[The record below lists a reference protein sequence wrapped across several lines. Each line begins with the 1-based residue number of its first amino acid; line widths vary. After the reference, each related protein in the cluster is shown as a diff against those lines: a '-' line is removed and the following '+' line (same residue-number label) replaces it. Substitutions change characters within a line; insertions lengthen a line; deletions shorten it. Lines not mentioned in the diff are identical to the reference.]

1 MAVSRLVQHL
11 DAVAHHHRDARFA
24 HSVAGDCLVPLYRET
39 VGECRLPVCHLF
51 VCHQGGARL
60 NVGHRDGAHDC
71 VALEEDDCAAAC
83 YRAAVCRVV
92 RSAAEVSWNYCEDI
106 CWSVL
111 SLRLIFDCVDS
122 VGKGL
127 GIGLVE
133 A

>member
-1 MAVSRLVQHL
+1 MAVYRLVQHL
-11 DAVAHHHRDARFA
+11 DAVAHHHRDARFG
-24 HSVAGDCLVPLYRET
+24 HSVAGDC
-39 VGECRLPVCHLF
+39 PVLF
-51 VCHQGGARL
+51 YLEAGGAYHL
-60 NVGHRDGAHDC
+60 PVGHRDGAHDC